1 MNADEQR
8 ERDRFELTKAAIQGL
23 LANSNTRNQEDIVSA
38 ITASVA
44 TADATLAEL
53 AKEKTK

>member
-23 LANSNTRNQEDIVSA
+23 LANSNTRNQEDIVRA

-44 TADATLAEL
+44 TADAALAEL